1 MHKHL
6 IAHVHVPAHTLTKKK
21 VIHIWLQTRRTQ
33 TVDVHKPRC
42 VTQLCDSVV
51 EREKK
56 KLDKTAM
63 PEWFFSRLSRPGA
76 HCQLLKTARE
86 WTRKEEWTNR
96 GTDRDREAD
105 SRTDCTVAWEKMQKQ
120 CGLACKSGPH
130 VDARSRPKAFR
141 SRNLPAFTSH

>member
-21 VIHIWLQTRRTQ
+21 SHTHLIANKAYTNSWCSQTPVCNT
-33 TVDVHKPRC
+33 TLWFC
-42 VTQLCDSVV
+42 SG
-51 EREKK
+51 EKK

-96 GTDRDREAD
+96 GTNRDREAD

-120 CGLACKSGPH
+120 CGLACKSGSH
-130 VDARSRPKAFR
+130 VDARSRPKVFR
-141 SRNLPAFTSH
+141 SCNLPAFTSH